1 MEVYAPNRALAEK
14 ERATLLKLEAKRS
27 RADKPL
33 VLALA
38 DLREA
43 PALFQPRHDSIAYA
57 PGRSEAHIASLAR
70 AAAGGNDLDPL
81 TIIAFGPYWFLV
93 DGHHRRAAYAS
104 AGRQEP
110 VPVNALVSDLRGAD
124 RVAWA
129 IDASFA
135 DNRKNRL
142 NISATDKVDGAWR
155 AVAQADGRSK
165 RVLAKAYDV
174 SESIVAE
181 MRRTK
186 RELDERNAYIG
197 HLHRWA
203 QTRGELAHLK
213 NGEGTGDRGEGWDT
227 AQRKLAMRLKPVME
241 MRPSPGQLAAVLEQF
256 EPGIVQAMA
265 LAPADDG
272 GPDLDD

>member
-1 MEVYAPNRALAEK
+1 MEVYAPNRAMAAK
-14 ERATLLKLEAKRS
+14 ERANLLKLEARGS
-27 RADKPL
+27 RADQPSL
-33 VLALA
+33 LALA

-57 PGRSEAHIASLAR
+57 PGRSEAHIAGLAR

-81 TIIAFGPYWFLV
+81 TVIAFGRHWFLV
-93 DGHHRRAAYAS
+93 DGHHRHVAYTT

-110 VPVNALVSDLRGAD
+110 VPVNVLVSTLREED

-129 IDASFA
+129 VDASFA

-142 NISATDKVDGAWR
+142 NLSATDKVDGAWR

-165 RVLAKAYDV
+165 RAVADAYGV
-174 SESIVAE
+174 SESLVAD

-186 RELDERNAYIG
+186 RGLDERNAYIG

-203 QTRGELAHLK
+203 QARGELAYLK
-213 NGEGTGDRGEGWDT
+213 DGESAEDRSDGWDR
-227 AQRKLAMRLKPVME
+227 AQRILAMRLKPVME
-241 MRPSPGQLAAVLEQF
+241 MRPSPGQLAAVLEEF

-272 GPDLDD
+272 GPDVDD

>member
-1 MEVYAPNRALAEK
+1 MEVYAPNRAMAAK
-14 ERATLLKLEAKRS
+14 ERANLLRLEAQRS
-27 RADKPL
+27 RADKPS

-57 PGRSEAHIASLAR
+57 PGRSEAHIAGLAR

-81 TIIAFGPYWFLV
+81 TVIAFGPHWFLV
-93 DGHHRRAAYAS
+93 DGHHRRAAYAM

-110 VPVNALVSDLRGAD
+110 VPVNVLVSELRGED

-129 IDASFA
+129 VDASFA

-155 AVAQADGRSK
+155 AVVRADGRSK
-165 RVLAKAYDV
+165 RVVAKAYDV
-174 SESIVAE
+174 SETIVAT

-186 RELDERNAYIG
+186 RELDQRNAYLG
-197 HLHRWA
+197 HLQSWA
-203 QTRGELAHLK
+203 AARGELAYLK
-213 NGEGTGDRGEGWDT
+213 DGEGAGGRSDAWDM

-241 MRPSPGQLAAVLEQF
+241 MRPSPGQLAAVLEEF